1 LAVVDWEMA
10 AIGDPLVDLAWAMIF
25 HPGPEGTMPL
35 GVAEPFGFDRARV
48 PTRTSLVARY
58 AERSRREVAGMDW
71 YDVFS
76 RWKLAIV
83 LEGSYAKFLRGESK
97 KPVHEHFGRQADQL
111 LESAVAIAEARG

>member
-1 LAVVDWEMA
+1 
-10 AIGDPLVDLAWAMIF
+10 MIV

-35 GVAEPFGFDRARV
+35 GVGGAFGFDRSRV
-48 PTRTSLVARY
+48 PTRTSLVERY
-58 AERSRREVAGMDW
+58 CGQSGRDVAGMDW

-97 KPVHEHFGRQADQL
+97 KPIHEHFGRQADQL
-111 LESAVAIAEARG
+111 LESAVAIAERRG